1 MEMDKLLF
9 GKESYRIIGAC
20 MAVHRE
26 LGCGMREMVYGDALE
41 EEFKL
46 QGIPYEREY
55 SMIAVYKGIELKH
68 SFVCDF
74 ICYEHILLEIKAER
88 ELNDI
93 NRSQVI
99 NYLKISKQPLGLLI
113 NFGEPSLKYERYL
126 L

>member
-1 MEMDKLLF
+1 MEIDKLIY

-26 LGCGMREMVYGDALE
+26 LGCGMREIVYGDALE

-55 SMIAVYKGIELKH
+55 SMMAVYKGIELKH

-99 NYLKISKQPLGLLI
+99 NYLKISKLPLGLLI
-113 NFGEPSLKYERYL
+113 NFGESSLKYERYL

>member
-1 MEMDKLLF
+1 
-9 GKESYRIIGAC
+9 
-20 MAVHRE
+20 MAVHCE
-26 LGCGMREMVYGDALE
+26 LGCGMREVVYGDALE

-46 QGIPYEREY
+46 QGIPYEREF
-55 SMIAVYKGIELKH
+55 SMMAVYKGIELKH

>member
-1 MEMDKLLF
+1 MEIAKLIY

-26 LGCGMREMVYGDALE
+26 LGCGMREVVYGDALE

-46 QGIPYEREY
+46 QGIPYEREF
-55 SMIAVYKGIELKH
+55 SMMAVYKGIELKH

>member
-1 MEMDKLLF
+1 MEIDKLIY

-26 LGCGMREMVYGDALE
+26 LGCGMREVFYGDALE

-55 SMIAVYKGIELKH
+55 SMMAVYKGIELKH

-74 ICYEHILLEIKAER
+74 ICYGNILLELKAER

>member
-1 MEMDKLLF
+1 MEIDKLIY

-26 LGCGMREMVYGDALE
+26 LGCGMREVVYGDALE

-46 QGIPYEREY
+46 QGIPYEREF
-55 SMIAVYKGIELKH
+55 SMMAVYKGIELKH

-74 ICYEHILLEIKAER
+74 ICYLHILLEIKAER

>member
-1 MEMDKLLF
+1 MEIDKLIY

>member
-1 MEMDKLLF
+1 
-9 GKESYRIIGAC
+9 

-26 LGCGMREMVYGDALE
+26 LGAGMKEIVYGDALE

-46 QGIPYEREY
+46 QDIPFEREV
-55 SMIAVYKGIELKH
+55 SITAVYKGVELKH

-74 ICYEHILLEIKAER
+74 ICFEHILLELKAER

>member
-1 MEMDKLLF
+1 MEIDKLIY

-26 LGCGMREMVYGDALE
+26 LGCGMREVVYGDALE

-46 QGIPYEREY
+46 QGIPFEREH
-55 SMIAVYKGIELKH
+55 SMMAVYKGIELKH

-74 ICYEHILLEIKAER
+74 ICYEHILLELKAER

-99 NYLKISKQPLGLLI
+99 NYLKISKKPLGLLI

>member
-1 MEMDKLLF
+1 
-9 GKESYRIIGAC
+9 

-26 LGCGMREMVYGDALE
+26 LGCGMREVVYGDALE

-46 QGIPYEREY
+46 QGIPFEREH
-55 SMIAVYKGIELKH
+55 SMMAVYKGIELKH

-74 ICYEHILLEIKAER
+74 ICYEHILLELKAER

-113 NFGEPSLKYERYL
+113 NFGESSLKYERYL

>member
-1 MEMDKLLF
+1 MEIDKLIY

-55 SMIAVYKGIELKH
+55 SMMAVYKGIELKH

>member
-1 MEMDKLLF
+1 MEIDKLIY
-9 GKESYRIIGAC
+9 GKESYRLIGAC

-26 LGCGMREMVYGDALE
+26 LGCGMREVVYGDALE

-46 QGIPYEREY
+46 QGIPYEREF
-55 SMIAVYKGIELKH
+55 SMMAVYKGIELKH

>member
-1 MEMDKLLF
+1 MEIDKLIY
-9 GKESYRIIGAC
+9 GKESYRIIGAS

-26 LGCGMREMVYGDALE
+26 LGAGMKEVVYGDALG

-46 QGIPYEREY
+46 QDIPFEREV
-55 SMIAVYKGIELKH
+55 SITAVYKGVELKH

-74 ICYEHILLEIKAER
+74 ICYGHILLELKAER

-93 NRSQVI
+93 NRSQII
-99 NYLKISKQPLGLLI
+99 NYLKISKHPLGLLI
-113 NFGEPSLKYERYL
+113 NFGESSLKYERYL

>member
-1 MEMDKLLF
+1 MDKLLF

>member
-1 MEMDKLLF
+1 MEIDKLIY

-55 SMIAVYKGIELKH
+55 SMMAVYKGIELKH

-99 NYLKISKQPLGLLI
+99 NYLKISKLPLGLLI
-113 NFGEPSLKYERYL
+113 NFGESSLKYERYL

>member
-1 MEMDKLLF
+1 
-9 GKESYRIIGAC
+9 

-26 LGCGMREMVYGDALE
+26 LGCGMREAVYGDALV

-55 SMIAVYKGIELKH
+55 SMMAVYKGIELKH

-74 ICYEHILLEIKAER
+74 ICYEHILLELKAER

-99 NYLKISKQPLGLLI
+99 NYLKISKLPLGLLI
-113 NFGEPSLKYERYL
+113 NFGESSLKYERYL